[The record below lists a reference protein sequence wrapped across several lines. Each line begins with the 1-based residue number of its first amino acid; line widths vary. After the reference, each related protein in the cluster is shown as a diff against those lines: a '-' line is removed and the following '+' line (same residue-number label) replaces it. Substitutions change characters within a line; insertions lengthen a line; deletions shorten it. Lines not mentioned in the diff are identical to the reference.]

1 MKQIG
6 ILDYKTCN
14 AFSIFSSIENLGC
27 DVKLINSKEDFN
39 YCEKIIIP
47 GVGSA
52 KKSLDYLKKNKL
64 DEEIIK
70 FYNEGKPLLGICLGA
85 QIFCKNL
92 YEGGL
97 TSGLGIIDYDVV
109 NINNNFKNIQFNI
122 GWFEIT
128 NNQINNLTNY
138 NQINKKYFYFCH
150 QYFMKSNQNPEKE
163 SINYKDFEIPA
174 IIKKKNLIACQFH
187 PEKSQENGEKLLLDF
202 LEL

>member
-1 MKQIG
+1 MTNIG

-14 AFSIFSSIENLGC
+14 AYSIFSSIENLGYS
-27 DVKLINSKEDFN
+27 VKLINNVDDFKF
-39 YCEKIIIP
+39 CDKLIIP

-52 KKSLDYLKKNKL
+52 KKSLEYLRKNKL
-64 DEEIIK
+64 DKEIIK
-70 FYNEGKPLLGICLGA
+70 FFNEGKPLLGICLGA

-92 YEGGL
+92 YEGGF
-97 TSGLGIIDYDVV
+97 SIGLGIIDYDVV
-109 NINNNFKNIQFNI
+109 EINKFYQNIQLNI

-128 NNQINNLTNY
+128 NNEINDLNNF

-150 QYFMKSNQNPEKE
+150 QYFMKSNKSPEKE
-163 SINYKDFEIPA
+163 NINYKNFEIPA
-174 IIKKKNLIACQFH
+174 IIKKNNLVACQFH